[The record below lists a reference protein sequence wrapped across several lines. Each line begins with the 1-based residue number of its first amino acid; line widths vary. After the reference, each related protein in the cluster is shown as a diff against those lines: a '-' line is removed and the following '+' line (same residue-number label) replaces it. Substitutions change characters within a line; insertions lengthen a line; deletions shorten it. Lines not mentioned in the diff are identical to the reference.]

1 MEFRTG
7 DIVLPLATDTWDE
20 DEIEAI
26 VAVLKSGK
34 HTMGARVNEYE
45 ELFAQ
50 YFGSK
55 YAVMTNSGSS
65 ANLVA
70 AAAHRYLTD
79 PYLKGPREIIV
90 PAIGWST
97 TYFPFTQLGYKLVFV
112 DVDPLTF
119 NIDPIKLADAL
130 CAETAGVCVVNVLGN
145 PCDFSQIKNLLSNY
159 PEVVLFEDN
168 CESLGATYDGK
179 YAGSIGDYG
188 SFSSYFSHHISTIE
202 GGITLTEDYGRA
214 QVMKSMRAHGWV
226 RNLELPANLGIPP
239 SDPWSDQ
246 FRFVLPGYNL
256 RPIEME
262 AAAGIVQLKK
272 VGSIL
277 EGRKQNGEFFAKLL
291 EEVPEIKLQ
300 SMSKGSSW
308 FGFGIVLYGAMET
321 HRKEVIAKLTEAKV
335 ESRPIIT
342 GNFVLNPVIKYLEH
356 RVCGTLEG
364 VNQIHQSGFMIGNHH
379 NDVRESLEKITEIL
393 LSIRK
398 SYV

>member
-1 MEFRTG
+1 
-7 DIVLPLATDTWDE
+7 VLPLATDTWDE
-20 DEIEAI
+20 DEFEAI
-26 VAVLKSGK
+26 LAVLKSGK
-34 HTMGARVNEYE
+34 HTMGACVNEYE

-79 PYLKGPREIIV
+79 PHLNGPREIIV

-145 PCDFSQIKNLLSNY
+145 PCDFSQIKKLLSQY
-159 PEVVLFEDN
+159 PDVVLFEDN
-168 CESLGATYDGK
+168 CESLGAKYGGK
-179 YAGSIGDYG
+179 YSGTIGDYG
-188 SFSSYFSHHISTIE
+188 TFSSYFSHHISTIE
-202 GGITLTEDYGRA
+202 GGITLTDDHGRA

-226 RNLELPANLGIPP
+226 RNLELPTRLGIPP

-272 VGSIL
+272 IKSIL
-277 EGRKQNGEFFAKLL
+277 EGRKLNGEYFSKLL
-291 EEVPEIKLQ
+291 EDIPEIKLQ
-300 SMSKGSSW
+300 SMSKESSW
-308 FGFGIVLYGAMET
+308 FGFGIVLHGTMKA
-321 HRKEVIAKLTEAKV
+321 HRKEVIAKLTEANV

-342 GNFVLNPVIKYLEH
+342 GNFLLNPVIKYLEY
-356 RVCGTLEG
+356 RVCGTLDG

-379 NDVRESLEKITEIL
+379 NDVRESLEKVTEIL

>member
-1 MEFRTG
+1 M
-7 DIVLPLATDTWDE
+7 LPLATDTWDE
-20 DEIEAI
+20 DEVEAI

-70 AAAHRYLTD
+70 AAAHRYLSD
-79 PYLKGPREIIV
+79 PHLKGPREIIV

-97 TYFPFTQLGYKLVFV
+97 TFFPFSQLGYKLVFV
-112 DVDPLTF
+112 DVDPHTF
-119 NIDPIKLADAL
+119 NINPIKLAEAL
-130 CAETAGVCVVNVLGN
+130 STETAGVCVVNVLGN
-145 PCDFSQIKNLLSNY
+145 PCDFSQIRKLLANY
-159 PEVVLFEDN
+159 PNVVLFEDN
-168 CESLGATYDGK
+168 CESLGAEYGGEF
-179 YAGSIGDYG
+179 AGTIGDFG

-202 GGITLTEDYGRA
+202 GGITLTNDFGRA

-272 VGSIL
+272 IKGIL
-277 EGRKQNGEFFAKLL
+277 EGRKLNGVYLANLL
-291 EEVPEIKLQ
+291 EDVPEIRLQ
-300 SMSKGSSW
+300 SMSSGSSW
-308 FGFGIVLYGAMET
+308 FGFGLVLTGCMEG
-321 HRKEVIAKLTEAKV
+321 HRKEVIAKLTEAQV
-335 ESRPIIT
+335 ESRPVIT
-342 GNFVLNPVIKYLEH
+342 GNFLLNPVIKYLEH
-356 RVCGTLEG
+356 RVCGSLEG
-364 VNQIHQSGFMIGNHH
+364 VNQIHNSGFMIGNHH
-379 NDVRESLEKITEIL
+379 NDVRKSLGKVVEIL
-393 LSIRK
+393 LTIRQE
-398 SYV
+398 YV